1 MCGED
6 VRFEIVL
13 HPSLPGGHGQPHRL
27 FERLGRY
34 RRPHACIRL
43 ARGNRLIGLHDQQRI
58 SSESRLH
65 GPHHLAAARAELR
78 SVAHEKGR
86 IAAQCRR
93 AVDQLRL
100 REPQAEQCVD
110 PLHDRRRIGRAAAQ
124 PGPVGHTLVEHDSYG
139 PRTVAFVHQPPGPQ
153 ADIVLRRTIDRQPQL
168 HEFGFDRRLDLQP
181 VVQLPHRHHYRRH
194 VVESV
199 GPTAKHVQPDIDLAV
214 GS

>member
-1 MCGED
+1 MQRKKILALSLVLALALALCACGE
-6 VRFEIVL
+6 
-13 HPSLPGGHGQPHRL
+13 GGG
-27 FERLGRY
+27 G
-34 RRPHACIRL
+34 
-43 ARGNRLIGLHDQQRI
+43 GG
-58 SSESRLH
+58 
-65 GPHHLAAARAELR
+65 
-78 SVAHEKGR
+78 
-86 IAAQCRR
+86 
-93 AVDQLRL
+93 
-100 REPQAEQCVD
+100 
-110 PLHDRRRIGRAAAQ
+110 AAAQ

>member
-1 MCGED
+1 MKRMRDGSYTIKPTYTVGD
-6 VRFEIVL
+6 HEIV
-13 HPSLPGGHGQPHRL
+13 PDM
-27 FERLGRY
+27 
-34 RRPHACIRL
+34 L
-43 ARGNRLIGLHDQQRI
+43 AR
-58 SSESRLH
+58 
-65 GPHHLAAARAELR
+65 
-78 SVAHEKGR
+78 
-86 IAAQCRR
+86 
-93 AVDQLRL
+93 
-100 REPQAEQCVD
+100 
-110 PLHDRRRIGRAAAQ
+110 RAAAQ